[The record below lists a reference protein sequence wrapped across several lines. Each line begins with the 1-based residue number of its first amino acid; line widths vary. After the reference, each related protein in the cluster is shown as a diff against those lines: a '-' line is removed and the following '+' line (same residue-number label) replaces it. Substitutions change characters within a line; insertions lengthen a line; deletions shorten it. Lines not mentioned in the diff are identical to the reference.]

1 MGGDDLLVVVIVG
14 CEGIEVAGIGVGSES
29 NQSVLGRGGMA
40 NALKGFWLVV
50 VPLIV
55 LLLMLFCWIIIVV
68 GCPGGLGKWLSS
80 VV

>member
-14 CEGIEVAGIGVGSES
+14 CKGIEVAGIGAGSES

-50 VPLIV
+50 VPLI
-55 LLLMLFCWIIIVV
+55 LLLMLFFWVIIVV